1 MLGKENSFPDSV
13 INDKTLREGSKS
25 REPVGA
31 VEV

>member
-1 MLGKENSFPDSV
+1 MLGKASGFPDSV

-25 REPVGA
+25 REPVGE

>member
-1 MLGKENSFPDSV
+1 MLGKASVFPDSV

-25 REPVGA
+25 REPVGE